1 MKLFYDINKV
11 KRFNRDEEII
21 NEQGEKVLAYD
32 NNTVMELLEQSFK
45 IFEHLNC
52 EISTNFALPKSSYT
66 QHEHI
71 NFDFKHGVI
80 ELLTNPR
87 FYNGLY
93 FGFGTLD
100 HKPVLSKTYAYDE
113 IYLTR
118 LQNLANGL
126 NDMSIPYTV
135 NKDCTVNVKYSF
147 STEEGDIVYSLNVKL
162 FPKA

>member
-11 KRFNRDEEII
+11 KRFNRDEEVL

-32 NNTVMELLEQSFK
+32 NDKVMELLEQSFK
-45 IFEHLNC
+45 IFEPLKC
-52 EISTNFALPKSSYT
+52 QISTNFVLPKSSYT
-66 QHEHI
+66 QHEHT

-113 IYLTR
+113 SYLKR

-147 STEEGDIVYSLNVKL
+147 STEEGNIVYSLNVKL
-162 FPKA
+162 FPQA